1 MSESLSSM
9 EKEEGKGEGNNKPLQ
24 YFCLEN
30 PMDSMKRQ
38 KGMTLKDGLPRSVGA
53 QYMLLEKS
61 GEITPEGMKRQ
72 SKARGKKKKKKPSCG
87 CDWRRK

>member
-9 EKEEGKGEGNNKPLQ
+9 GKEGKGEGNNKPLQ

-30 PMDSMKRQ
+30 SMDSMKRQ
-38 KGMTLKDGLPRSVGA
+38 KGMTLKDELPRSVGA

-61 GEITPEGMKRQ
+61 GEITPQGMKRN
-72 SKARGKKKKKKPSCG
+72 SKVRGKKKKKPSCG